1 MLRLRGGYLL
11 FLPVLA
17 GLTAIFMFFSCSPS
31 KSDTNSLE
39 VSVVKGYTDIAYAT
53 YNDALLSAQ
62 KLKRQ
67 VSYLLDN
74 PSEQTLLGAQK
85 AWITARM
92 YYGQTEVFRF
102 YDGPIDN
109 GTTGVEGLLNA
120 WPLDEIY
127 VDYVE
132 GNAAAGIIN
141 DIENYP
147 SITRDLLVGL
157 NEKGG
162 EENISCGYHAIE
174 FMLWGQDV
182 HADSPGKRPFTDFIA
197 GSAYTDRRR
206 IYLQLTTELLIK
218 HLTQLVDAW
227 KPSVQ
232 NNYAAYF
239 LKLEPKNALQ
249 KIITGMGVLSKVEM
263 AGERMFTAYDN
274 ASQEDE
280 QSCFSDNTKA
290 DLMNNL
296 GGIINIFYGT
306 YVRFDKTNLQVP
318 ALDDLLKITDEKLYI
333 TTNDLLKKCNSEI
346 QNIYQP
352 FDIAIVEEDKRA
364 QVMRAILSVQQVGE
378 QMAEIATTLGL
389 VINVNSSD

>member
-1 MLRLRGGYLL
+1 M
-11 FLPVLA
+11 
-17 GLTAIFMFFSCSPS
+17 
-31 KSDTNSLE
+31 E
-39 VSVVKGYTDIAYAT
+39 
-53 YNDALLSAQ
+53 
-62 KLKRQ
+62 
-67 VSYLLDN
+67 
-74 PSEQTLLGAQK
+74 
-85 AWITARM
+85 
-92 YYGQTEVFRF
+92 
-102 YDGPIDN
+102 
-109 GTTGVEGLLNA
+109 TG
-120 WPLDEIY
+120 
-127 VDYVE
+127 
-132 GNAAAGIIN
+132 
-141 DIENYP
+141 
-147 SITRDLLVGL
+147 
-157 NEKGG
+157 
-162 EENISCGYHAIE
+162 
-174 FMLWGQDV
+174 
-182 HADSPGKRPFTDFIA
+182 
-197 GSAYTDRRR
+197 
-206 IYLQLTTELLIK
+206 
-218 HLTQLVDAW
+218 
-227 KPSVQ
+227 VQ